1 MLSNSPLTAVL
12 NTVDLMLAEARHIR
26 AMGPHFRILHRFH
39 VPGTDCLA
47 GEEVFAVFLVWRGR
61 EYQLPLSPALLLL
74 FDFLAHHP
82 RIAQSA
88 KQIELGIRADE
99 FYRQHAKN
107 ANGRPAL
114 LRRIPRSAVR
124 ELIKRLHDALALVF
138 REANLPMD
146 PRRVVV
152 AEETVSNLKL
162 YRIRGTFQWTHHD
175 LTSRDYQPL
184 LGRQRRLQGHYEVRN
199 SHRR

>member
-1 MLSNSPLTAVL
+1 MLSNRPIPTVL
-12 NTVDLMLAEARHIR
+12 NTVDLILAEVRHLR
-26 AMGPHFRILHRFH
+26 AAGPHFRIVHRFRI
-39 VPGTDCLA
+39 PGTDCLA

-88 KQIELGIRADE
+88 KQIELGIRAAE
-99 FYRQHAKN
+99 FYQLHAKN

-114 LRRIPRSAVR
+114 VRRIPRSAVR
-124 ELIKRLHDALALVF
+124 ELISRLQGALALVF
-138 REANLPMD
+138 RDANLPMD

-162 YRIRGTFQWTHHD
+162 YRIRATFQWTHID
-175 LTSRDYQPL
+175 LTSRSRQPL
-184 LGRQRRLQGHYEVRN
+184 L
-199 SHRR
+199 